1 MKLTSF
7 IMSVSLQILLYLIKL
22 ANPDPPNKHE
32 ITCPLYG
39 QYNEYT
45 EYKVETLNL
54 TIVLCINYTFKKLC
68 TEHFLNNITWI

>member
-22 ANPDPPNKHE
+22 ANPPNKHE

-54 TIVLCINYTFKKLC
+54 TIVLCINYTFKKIMHRAFFEQYHEDL
-68 TEHFLNNITWI
+68 